1 MLPAPGNLPDV
12 LNVLRDALDLL
23 AIYHRKGP

>member
-12 LNVLRDALDLL
+12 LNVFLDALDLL